1 MTTLVC
7 KFLSLL
13 FLAVGFGFMVIAG
26 NETFN
31 AVQSVGA
38 MFIGLIC
45 MVSGGV
51 IGALASSPAT
61 EQN

>member
-26 NETFN
+26 NDTFT

-38 MFIGLIC
+38 MFIGLVC
-45 MVSGGV
+45 MVFGGV

-61 EQN
+61 E